1 MRHSRFLGTI
11 LTVLGLL
18 GFIGS
23 QTALAGYPISSEFSM
38 SQSQSAQGLD
48 GSFQLAVMNGST
60 TPVDNPPKQPPAEV
74 EPEKPTPEK
83 KPKAV
88 RKSSKPKKKKIKKAK
103 TKKAPAKKPAEEE
116 GFLTK
121 TFKQLV
127 GSDDDNKKKD
137 ASKLQVK
144 KTAVKTPAPEDESLL
159 TKTLKT
165 QVGSEEMEEKT
176 AEKNSLNPINTTPAD
191 TKTKKIAEEQPKTA
205 KAETKQ
211 TLKDSFEKLI
221 GVGAVKDKGDSKSAK
236 TDSPAGET
244 KSAKKKESGGLLDG
258 ILGSNDDK
266 KVATAKKSAKVENTV
281 KEPAPAE
288 PKKLAARKY
297 PVDPDVA
304 DDRDQMEKNYGGA
317 KKGKN
322 LLKESFKT
330 LVKDEKKAEEE

>member
-1 MRHSRFLGTI
+1 MRYFRFLGTI

-38 SQSQSAQGLD
+38 SQPQSARGLD
-48 GSFQLAVMNGST
+48 GSFQIAVVNGST
-60 TPVDNPPKQPPAEV
+60 TPLGNPPEQPPAEV
-74 EPEKPTPEK
+74 ESEKPALQ

-88 RKSSKPKKKKIKKAK
+88 RKSSNPKNKKVNKASVKKV
-103 TKKAPAKKPAEEE
+103 PAKKPAEEE

-121 TFKQLV
+121 TFNQLV
-127 GSDDDNKKKD
+127 GSDDDKKKD
-137 ASKLQVK
+137 ASKSQVK
-144 KTAVKTPAPEDESLL
+144 KTAGKAPAQEDESLL

-165 QVGSEEMEEKT
+165 LVGGEEKEEKT
-176 AEKNSLNPINTTPAD
+176 AKKNSLNPINTTPAD
-191 TKTKKIAEEQPKTA
+191 TKTKKIVQEKPKTA

-221 GVGAVKDKGDSKSAK
+221 GVGAVEDKGDSQSAK
-236 TDSPAGET
+236 TDKPAGKT
-244 KSAKKKESGGLLDG
+244 KSAKKEESGGLLEG
-258 ILGSNDDK
+258 ILGGSDDK
-266 KVATAKKSAKVENTV
+266 KVATAKKPVKAENAV
-281 KEPAPAE
+281 KKSPAPAE

-304 DDRDQMEKNYGGA
+304 DDHDQVEKNYGGA

-330 LVKDEKKAEEE
+330 LVKDEKKVEEE